1 MLNFTVNYAGNM
13 NLFQCTLPAVAHG
26 VLTTTAIE
34 EPPNVLPLLL
44 LLLQLLLQLQL
55 QSNCWVTS
63 QPCYNLKCYIE
74 LTAACLYMN

>member
-1 MLNFTVNYAGNM
+1 MLNFTVKYAGNM
-13 NLFQCTLPAVAHG
+13 TLFYCTLPAVAHG

-44 LLLQLLLQLQL
+44 LLLLLQL

-63 QPCYNLKCYIE
+63 QPCYNQKCYIA
-74 LTAACLYMN
+74 LTVARLYMN